1 VRGTLTTTARRP
13 ALRRRAS
20 RGWLACALCAAL
32 GLAAALVGGWRL
44 DPRANASEP
53 TGADRERFARHRL
66 EDAHAFRRQGR
77 LEPAERA
84 LRRGLAVEPAAP
96 DLHRAL
102 ARVLEEMG
110 RTEEAKTHWGRADAL
125 APPPPP
131 PPATP
136 VSEPS
141 SQLLVV
147 LLAPGPGDEHPVRL
161 ARDWPDGD
169 IADVLEQRLR
179 VRLPDATVVHA
190 TAESVAASRT
200 WIAEFAPRAA
210 ISLRADRAYCGD
222 TLKDG
227 PFALAWLRVAAAAA
241 GSPLGEPRLVREVVS
256 YPRPWS
262 RCESL
267 AVARAL
273 EQALALP
280 ELRTALQAPRAS
292 EGMWS
297 TAALRALFPEL
308 GRRLAAELE
317 VGRRRMALGDLAGA
331 EAAFRRAARID
342 PDDPQVRAYLAEM
355 DATLAITRDLDT
367 TADESPLPLDPR
379 LSRAERSALEA
390 QLAEEQ
396 RRRED
401 LLATLA
407 VLEAEVESP
416 PANVLAALR
425 PVEVGDPQAFGPA
438 LARARADGAVESRA
452 AYAPDGTPLARYYF
466 AAGSERPVLRE
477 EDTSGDGQP
486 DRWIV
491 YEGRARSEVWE
502 DADGAGRPRV
512 RMIFG
517 PGGLAVVRIEF
528 LTGDGKGLERVFHYA
543 NDALVSQDHDTN
555 GDGSLD
561 RFDRFD
567 AKGRLHERGED
578 LDGDGRVDLR
588 SIYRE
593 GKLVRREIASP
604 DFLPND
610 T

>member
-1 VRGTLTTTARRP
+1 MARRP
-13 ALRRRAS
+13 ALRRRAP
-20 RGWLACALCAAL
+20 RGSLACALFAAL

-53 TGADRERFARHRL
+53 TDADRERFARHRL

-110 RTEEAKTHWGRADAL
+110 RTEEAKAHWGRADAL
-125 APPPPP
+125 APPASP
-131 PPATP
+131 PPAGP

-141 SQLLVV
+141 SQVLVV
-147 LLAPGPGDEHPVRL
+147 LLAPEPGDEHPARL
-161 ARDWPDGD
+161 ARDWPDGGL
-169 IADVLEQRLR
+169 ADVLEQRLR

-190 TAESVAASRT
+190 TAESVAASRI

-227 PFALAWLRVAAAAA
+227 PFALARLRVAAAAA
-241 GSPLGEPRLVREVVS
+241 GSPMGESRQVREVVS
-256 YPRPWS
+256 YPRPWI

-280 ELRTALQAPRAS
+280 EVRTALRAPRAP
-292 EGMWS
+292 GVRWS

-308 GRRLAAELE
+308 GRRLTAELE
-317 VGRRRMALGDLAGA
+317 AGRRRMALGDLAGA

-342 PDDPQVRAYLAEM
+342 PDDPEVRAYLAEM
-355 DATLAITRDLDT
+355 DATLAMTRDLDT
-367 TADESPLPLDPR
+367 AGEESAQPLDPR
-379 LSRAERSALEA
+379 LSPAERSTLEA

-396 RRRED
+396 RRRDD
-401 LLATLA
+401 LLAALA
-407 VLEAEVESP
+407 VLDEEVESP

-438 LARARADGAVESRA
+438 LARARADGVVESRVV
-452 AYAPDGTPLARYYF
+452 YAPDGTPLARYYF
-466 AAGSERPVLRE
+466 PAGSERPVLRE

-502 DADGAGRPRV
+502 DANGAGRPHV
-512 RMIFG
+512 RLVFG
-517 PGGLAVVRIEF
+517 PGGRAVVRIEF
-528 LTGDGKGLERVFHYA
+528 LTSDGKGFERVFHYA
-543 NDALVSQDHDTN
+543 DGALVSEDLDTN

-567 AKGRLHERGED
+567 AEGRLHERAED

-593 GKLVRREIASP
+593 GKLVRREVVSP
-604 DFLPND
+604 AFLPD
-610 T
+610 DR

>member
-1 VRGTLTTTARRP
+1 
-13 ALRRRAS
+13 
-20 RGWLACALCAAL
+20 
-32 GLAAALVGGWRL
+32 
-44 DPRANASEP
+44 
-53 TGADRERFARHRL
+53 
-66 EDAHAFRRQGR
+66 
-77 LEPAERA
+77 
-84 LRRGLAVEPAAP
+84 
-96 DLHRAL
+96 
-102 ARVLEEMG
+102 
-110 RTEEAKTHWGRADAL
+110 
-125 APPPPP
+125 
-131 PPATP
+131 
-136 VSEPS
+136 VSAPS
-141 SQLLVV
+141 SQLLVA
-147 LLAPGPGDEHPVRL
+147 LLAPGSGDEQPGRL

-179 VRLPDATVVHA
+179 VRLPDATVLHA

-227 PFALAWLRVAAAAA
+227 PFALARLRVGVATAD
-241 GSPLGEPRLVREVVS
+241 SPTGESRRVREVMS
-256 YPRPWS
+256 YPRPWA

-267 AVARAL
+267 AVSRAL

-280 ELRTALQAPRAS
+280 EVRTALRAPRVS
-292 EGMWS
+292 GGTWS

-308 GRRLAAELE
+308 GQRLTAELE
-317 VGRRRMALGDLAGA
+317 AGRRRLALGDLAGA

-342 PDDPQVRAYLAEM
+342 PDDPQVRAYLAEI

-367 TADESPLPLDPR
+367 TAGESALPLDPR

-401 LLATLA
+401 LLAALA
-407 VLEAEVESP
+407 VLDEEVEPP
-416 PANVLAALR
+416 PARVLAVLR

-438 LARARADGAVESRA
+438 LARARSDGVVESRA

-477 EDTSGDGQP
+477 EDSSGDGQP

-491 YEGRARSEVWE
+491 YEGRARSELWE
-502 DADGAGRPRV
+502 DANGSGRPQVRV
-512 RMIFG
+512 VFG
-517 PGGLAVVRIEF
+517 PGGRAVVRIEF
-528 LTGDGKGLERVFHYA
+528 FANGGKGLERVFHYA
-543 NDALVSQDHDTN
+543 NGALVSADHDTN
-555 GDGSLD
+555 GDGALD

-567 AKGRLHERGED
+567 AEGRLHERGED

-593 GKLVRREIASP
+593 GKLVRREVASP
-604 DFLPND
+604 ASLPED
-610 T
+610 S